1 MAPHQIWSEFSSKAL
16 SDLFPRPIYRASR
29 GERLREMAMV
39 SDKGKTALV
48 FIMLSAVTLTLTI
61 GTAQYLMHL
70 AVLR

>member
-1 MAPHQIWSEFSSKAL
+1 M
-16 SDLFPRPIYRASR
+16 
-29 GERLREMAMV
+29 REMAMV